1 VLLTLSASIP
11 DRPAL
16 LLNTTDPMHGLRR
29 VAVELCLLAGFLGM
43 PGRAAADQVRPVPLA
58 DRARGAERVVV
69 GHVTSVESGWRTN
82 DYGDRLIVSVVHV
95 AVDETMKGQA
105 QPTMDVDVEGG
116 TIGTLTLRVS
126 DEQVFAPG
134 ERAVFFVRRSA
145 RGRLVPH
152 LRGQG
157 LMKLDR
163 LNRVPGSSL
172 TLDEIRRTVGA
183 GRGR

>member
-1 VLLTLSASIP
+1 MSLTLSGLIP

-69 GHVTSVESGWRTN
+69 GHVTSVESAWRTN

-126 DEQVFAPG
+126 DEQC
-134 ERAVFFVRRSA
+134 S
-145 RGRLVPH
+145 L
-152 LRGQG
+152 
-157 LMKLDR
+157 
-163 LNRVPGSSL
+163 PGSAPCSS
-172 TLDEIRRTVGA
+172 
-183 GRGR
+183 